1 MKKLI
6 LAAAALFLTP
16 ALHAQFKVVAPAGTY
31 GLYAAKEFPAF
42 AAGTTFSFGASSLHL
57 KLYQGYV
64 KNVNALQQRFKDLEA
79 EGKADTADYAELK
92 RRFGWEF
99 NGMRLHELYFAQF
112 GSAVPLADNSDL
124 RQALAAQYGSFE
136 GWQKAF
142 LALTQARG
150 IGWAALVYDRP
161 AKRFHNVWI
170 NEHDGGVPAGTE
182 VLLVVDLFEHAF
194 LQDFQLEKARYV
206 QTAWAGLNW
215 TVLEKRFAGK

>member
-1 MKKLI
+1 MTKLI

-42 AAGTTFSFGASSLHL
+42 ANGTTFSFGAASLHL

-64 KNVNALQQRFKDLEA
+64 KNVNALQQRFKELED
-79 EGKADTADYAELK
+79 EGKADAAEYAELK

-112 GSAVPLADNSDL
+112 GAAPLGASSDL
-124 RQALAAQYGSFE
+124 RQALAAQYGTFE
-136 GWQKAF
+136 AWQKAY

-150 IGWAALVYDRP
+150 IGWVALVYDRP
-161 AKRFHNVWI
+161 ARRFHNVWI

-182 VLLVVDLFEHAF
+182 VLLVTDLFEHAF
-194 LQDFQLEKARYV
+194 LPDFQLEKARYV
-206 QTAWAGLNW
+206 QAAWAAVNW
-215 TVLEKRFAGK
+215 PLVEKRFAGK